1 MPQPRCSPPICQRSA
16 ARQSRAGAVLPRGAA
31 QTEPSP
37 RSQSGG
43 SDYCGAQEL
52 TAASCGN
59 YCCDGEAAAALHRA
73 RRHGVRPRGGVRV
86 EPWGK
91 DRWGGRETRPRR
103 RSSCSGKP
111 ARRGTVPATHPVGI
125 VPRPCLTTVHCER
138 ERDVGISCALS
149 FSIRR
154 ADLLPCLEASDSS
167 VMLGGGGTARSCS
180 RPSPIRAISTAH
192 LPLAS
197 DPKAHPYSF
206 GLICAPSPAGS
217 SLPVCLHKD
226 VRRKR
231 SAPLGPA
238 LEHVCSKRLYQHR
251 WGGIACPAL
260 LCSAL
265 LPGCSV
271 CRAPSPSFLHT
282 PSPSRAA
289 QGRTLRCRFRSD
301 TPGLRGKAIALRE
314 HCSLQHQQLSRLA
327 LLLGQ
332 FWKPSPSRVHFISEQ
347 INSRLFASN
356 RVSASKPQSC
366 S

>member
-167 VMLGGGGTARSCS
+167 VMLGGGGH
-180 RPSPIRAISTAH
+180 SP
-192 LPLAS
+192 LL
-197 DPKAHPYSF
+197 
-206 GLICAPSPAGS
+206 L
-217 SLPVCLHKD
+217 
-226 VRRKR
+226 
-231 SAPLGPA
+231 PA
-238 LEHVCSKRLYQHR
+238 LS
-251 WGGIACPAL
+251 
-260 LCSAL
+260 
-265 LPGCSV
+265 
-271 CRAPSPSFLHT
+271 
-282 PSPSRAA
+282 
-289 QGRTLRCRFRSD
+289 
-301 TPGLRGKAIALRE
+301 
-314 HCSLQHQQLSRLA
+314 HQSY
-327 LLLGQ
+327 
-332 FWKPSPSRVHFISEQ
+332 
-347 INSRLFASN
+347 
-356 RVSASKPQSC
+356 
-366 S
+366 